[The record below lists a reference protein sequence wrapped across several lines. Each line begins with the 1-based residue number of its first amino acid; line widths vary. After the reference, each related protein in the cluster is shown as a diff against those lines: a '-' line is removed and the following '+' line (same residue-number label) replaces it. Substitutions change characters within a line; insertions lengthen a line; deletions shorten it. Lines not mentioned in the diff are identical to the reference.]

1 MAITKTTTVLQLHV
15 LPAEDSSAEDSNNAK
30 HARVE
35 VTYQEAFDDPD
46 DSTLPA
52 TTTRYVYL
60 TKFVEEWRSS
70 NRLFWRSSACSR
82 CLWGYL
88 ELIMVVPLSGS
99 FTLGNAHLNA
109 GGTLSSQ
116 VSMNDSDIRA
126 LANDFSGEISMS
138 QMRGGTT
145 ITQGNSSNTSYG
157 YSEGIGT
164 GSAFGSIADD
174 DIFVT
179 GRVMGIF
186 YVEIVL
192 KGTTSRTFF
201 RIY

>member
-1 MAITKTTTVLQLHV
+1 
-15 LPAEDSSAEDSNNAK
+15 
-30 HARVE
+30 
-35 VTYQEAFDDPD
+35 
-46 DSTLPA
+46 
-52 TTTRYVYL
+52 
-60 TKFVEEWRSS
+60 
-70 NRLFWRSSACSR
+70 
-82 CLWGYL
+82 
-88 ELIMVVPLSGS
+88 MVVPLSGS

-116 VSMNDSDIRA
+116 VSMNDSDVRA

-145 ITQGNSSNTSYG
+145 ITQGNSSNTSFG

-186 YVEIVL
+186 YVEAVF

-201 RIY
+201 VYISGNRAKSAFTSAFESSLGTKTTSSSSHSYNSQYDYTVWSWNLASTPSNWDGSGALKVRLNPQEI

>member
-1 MAITKTTTVLQLHV
+1 
-15 LPAEDSSAEDSNNAK
+15 
-30 HARVE
+30 
-35 VTYQEAFDDPD
+35 
-46 DSTLPA
+46 
-52 TTTRYVYL
+52 
-60 TKFVEEWRSS
+60 
-70 NRLFWRSSACSR
+70 
-82 CLWGYL
+82 
-88 ELIMVVPLSGS
+88 MVVPLSGS

-109 GGTLSSQ
+109 GGSLSSQ

-126 LANDFSGEISMS
+126 LANDFSGQISMS
-138 QMRGGTT
+138 QLRGGTT

-164 GSAFGSIADD
+164 GAAFGSIADD

-186 YVEIVL
+186 YVELVL

-201 RIY
+201 VYISGNRAKSAFTSVFESSLGTLATSSAGHAYNSQYNYTNWSWNLTSAPSNWDGSGALKVKLNP